1 MIFGRYVYM
10 YFCFLLRL
18 CGYILQD
25 GQIYPPEYLLGKF
38 LGRKY
43 VFCVDSMCK
52 LSIIYAYIFH
62 DIVYVFL
69 KGYLVL
75 LRIETLPIFT

>member
-1 MIFGRYVYM
+1 
-10 YFCFLLRL
+10 
-18 CGYILQD
+18 
-25 GQIYPPEYLLGKF
+25 
-38 LGRKY
+38 
-43 VFCVDSMCK
+43 